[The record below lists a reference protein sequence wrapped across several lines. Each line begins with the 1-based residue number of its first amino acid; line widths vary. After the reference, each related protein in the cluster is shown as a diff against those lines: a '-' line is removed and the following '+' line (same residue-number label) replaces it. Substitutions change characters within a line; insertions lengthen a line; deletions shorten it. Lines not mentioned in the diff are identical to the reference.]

1 MIEKTPLIL
10 LIDDNKD
17 FLEILGDKLGAKG
30 YPVVKAQGGE
40 EGLRQIR
47 KVKPNLI
54 LLDLEMPG
62 ENGFEV
68 LMRIKKEI
76 GGEKFRVAF
85 LTNYGEP
92 EEEHAAIDKK
102 YAIDIGAVDYIKKS
116 EDLDSVVSRV
126 EDILA
131 T

>member
-1 MIEKTPLIL
+1 MVPKAQLIL
-10 LIDDNKD
+10 LIDDNED
-17 FLEILGDKLGAKG
+17 FLEIFGAKLESAG
-30 YPVVKAQGGE
+30 FKVVKAQGGE
-40 EGLRQIR
+40 EGIEQAR
-47 KVKPNLI
+47 KINPDLV

-68 LMRIKKEI
+68 LSRIQKEI
-76 GGEKFRVAF
+76 GGGKLRVAF

-92 EEEHAAIDKK
+92 EGEHAAIDKK
-102 YAIDIGAVDYIKKS
+102 YAIDIGAVDYIRKS
-116 EDLDSVVSRV
+116 EDLDSVVNQV

>member
-1 MIEKTPLIL
+1 MIQKAPLIL
-10 LIDDNKD
+10 LIDDNKE
-17 FLEILGDKLGAKG
+17 FLEIFGDKLSEKG
-30 YPVVKAQGGE
+30 YAVVKTQGGDK
-40 EGLRQIR
+40 GLEQII
-47 KVKPNLI
+47 KVKPSLV

-68 LMRIKKEI
+68 LSKIQKEV
-76 GGEKFRVAF
+76 GGGKFRVAF
-85 LTNYGEP
+85 LTNHGEP
-92 EEEHAAIDKK
+92 ESEYAAIDKK
-102 YAIDIGAVDYIKKS
+102 YAVDVGAVDYIRKS